1 MSEWRISQKRL
12 RIDHLIHMDEPL
24 CIDTLMDSACDCI
37 ELCRDRGLN
46 VESEI
51 KMVNK
56 AFDER
61 NSARLEQLIARVQA
75 RLQKFDAASV
85 GASSASPV
93 QNSPAIT
100 IQSEWAVTS
109 SSVAES
115 QNRIPI
121 PYASSSVTSS
131 SVAESQTRIRIP
143 NADQASLAPF
153 PAGPEYHVAPRTKRG
168 PKPKILIRVTTDGV
182 SSPPGEAPAPRRYKT
197 SCKYD
202 AFRQFAFDLG
212 KKHLER
218 KTLGQITIKSIIAAY
233 EEAHQK
239 LPRTMNASLQWDTLH
254 RAVAANDINLLHLR
268 RIRDPTRDAKTMQ
281 EKLSLSTHA
290 TNALSTGTATCTMKK
305 R

>member
-75 RLQKFDAASV
+75 RLEKFDAASV

-115 QNRIPI
+115 QNRIP
-121 PYASSSVTSS
+121 
-131 SVAESQTRIRIP
+131 IP

-182 SSPPGEAPAPRRYKT
+182 SSPPGEARAPRRYKT

-202 AFRQFAFDLG
+202 AFDFG
-212 KKHLER
+212 KSHLES

-233 EEAHQK
+233 EEAHPLHKK

>member
-1 MSEWRISQKRL
+1 MSEWHISNKRL
-12 RIDHLIHMDEPL
+12 RIDHLIHMADEPL
-24 CIDTLMDSACDCI
+24 CIDTLMDSACECM

-46 VESEI
+46 IDTET
-51 KMVNK
+51 KMINK

-93 QNSPAIT
+93 QNSPKIT
-100 IQSEWAVTS
+100 IQPETS

-115 QNRIPI
+115 QN
-121 PYASSSVTSS
+121 
-131 SVAESQTRIRIP
+131 RIRIP

-153 PAGPEYHVAPRTKRG
+153 PAGPEYHMAPKTKRG
-168 PKPKILIRVTTDGV
+168 PKPKIRILVTTDGV

-233 EEAHQK
+233 EEAHPLHQK